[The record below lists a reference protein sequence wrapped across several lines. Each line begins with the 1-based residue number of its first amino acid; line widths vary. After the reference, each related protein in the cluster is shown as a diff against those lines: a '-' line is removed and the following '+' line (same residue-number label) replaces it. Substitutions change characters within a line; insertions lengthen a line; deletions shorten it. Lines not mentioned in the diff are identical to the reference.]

1 MNILELAAERLKA
14 KGEEHNTETI
24 TFDDYCPFGDASA
37 ATFVHRE
44 ALRVC
49 ALIQNDA
56 DDEAVIEH
64 LVDVVVFA
72 QLMYSRLTGEKFSQ
86 QLAMGVSGTSIVEWL
101 ANLGVTHL
109 DDKNGFQKLTTVH
122 FTNKEINEARKGN
135 LIIDEGVD

>member
-1 MNILELAAERLKA
+1 MNIFELAAERLKK

-49 ALIQNDA
+49 ALVERGA
-56 DDEAVIEH
+56 EDEAVIEH
-64 LVDVVVFA
+64 LVDTAVFC
-72 QLMYSRLTGEKFSQ
+72 QLMYSKLTGEAFST
-86 QLAMGVSGTSIVEWL
+86 QLAMGIGGSQLVEWL
-101 ANLGVTHL
+101 TNLGVKHQH
-109 DDKNGFQKLTTVH
+109 DEHGFQKLTTIH
-122 FTNKEINEARKGN
+122 LTNKEINEARKGN